1 MSRCSYTPK
10 NLVCSEGTTLAPSI
24 ETQVMAPAVKDLA
37 TESSLTSLVMW
48 FQLESTDITVEND
61 RLMKIC
67 SATLH
72 FSKRSPILK
81 KKQKRIQGLAP
92 WQFQQ
97 NSYLSGT
104 LVHAFW

>member
-1 MSRCSYTPK
+1 
-10 NLVCSEGTTLAPSI
+10 
-24 ETQVMAPAVKDLA
+24 MAPAVKDLA

-81 KKQKRIQGLAP
+81 KKQKRIQGPAP

-97 NSYLSGT
+97 NRYLCGT